1 MAALS
6 SETDKTLF
14 VSGETNGMPFV
25 KVTCGGG
32 CSCTVYLHGGHVA
45 SWTVGGEEQLFMSK
59 SAVYNGTKAL
69 RGGVP
74 ICFPQFG
81 DLGPVKAQHG
91 FARNLPWTLLS
102 KSESE
107 GSASVRLSLCTAQ
120 PESEWPHP
128 YFLTNTVTIDS
139 SGVFRQELSVANPGT
154 APFTFTT
161 ALHTYFRV
169 VATEATIS
177 GLSNTT
183 YLDSLD
189 GRAAKHD
196 SNDVVVFSGE
206 VDRIYQSVARKVT
219 LTDSSRS
226 FTIATTDEF
235 ADAIVWNPHIAK
247 AARMGDYGDDEWK
260 EHVCHEVARTETPVT
275 LAPGQM
281 WAATQVVTASKK

>member
-1 MAALS
+1 
-6 SETDKTLF
+6 
-14 VSGETNGMPFV
+14 
-25 KVTCGGG
+25 
-32 CSCTVYLHGGHVA
+32 
-45 SWTVGGEEQLFMSK
+45 MSK

-74 ICFPQFG
+74 ICFPQFN
-81 DLGPVKAQHG
+81 DLGPVKTMHG
-91 FARNLPWTLLS
+91 FARNLPWTLVS

-107 GSASVRLSLCTAQ
+107 DSASVRLSLCTAQ

-169 VATEATIS
+169 VAAEATIS

-189 GRAAKHD
+189 GRAAKQD
-196 SNDVVVFSGE
+196 SNDAVVFPGE
-206 VDRIYQSVARKVT
+206 VDRIYQSVPREVT

-226 FTIATTDEF
+226 FACSSRAT
-235 ADAIVWNPHIAK
+235 ALLGGAV
-247 AARMGDYGDDEWK
+247 AARQMR
-260 EHVCHEVARTETPVT
+260 AL
-275 LAPGQM
+275 LAPPPGHRHAPRAPGAVRPLRDQPGR
-281 WAATQVVTASKK
+281 